1 MEKNMKQK
9 KTYAERLELY
19 NKRMSHFKTKFTPE
33 ELNRFGNRTEPKIN
47 STVIKIV
54 ACFEYEP
61 IY

>member
-33 ELNRFGNRTEPKIN
+33 ELGIEKGEED
-47 STVIKIV
+47 K
-54 ACFEYEP
+54 
-61 IY
+61 